1 MFYREAAMQQIPEWL
16 NKKIKE
22 EYVADS
28 EQILNGFSVSRSVSL
43 RVNRLKTDPAEV
55 KAELNRNGIA
65 YREVVWY
72 ADALILESATE
83 RDIRALSLYERGEI
97 YLQSLS
103 SMLPPL
109 FLDGQAGENILDMAA
124 APGGKT
130 AQISAL
136 SLGGAFITACEI
148 DRIRTDRLRFN
159 LARQGV
165 PRVTVLQTDARKL
178 NEFFSF
184 DRILLDAP
192 CSGSGTLDLS
202 APIKISE
209 ALVRNSV
216 SIQEA
221 LLCKALK
228 LLKKNG
234 TLVYSTC
241 SILKEENEEVLFRAL
256 RRCGGELIPISPP
269 TGIPVL
275 PSADG
280 TLCVSPDKL
289 FEGFFV
295 AKIQK

>member
-1 MFYREAAMQQIPEWL
+1 MQQIPEWL
-16 NKKIKE
+16 SNKIKE

-28 EQILNGFSVSRSVSL
+28 EQILNGFSVSRPVSL
-43 RVNRLKTDPAEV
+43 RVNRLKTDPTDV

-65 YREVVWY
+65 YREVAWY

-83 RDIRALSLYERGEI
+83 RDIRALSLYESGEI

-109 FLDGQAGENILDMAA
+109 FLDGQAGENILDMPA

-192 CSGSGTLDLS
+192 
-202 APIKISE
+202 
-209 ALVRNSV
+209 
-216 SIQEA
+216 
-221 LLCKALK
+221 
-228 LLKKNG
+228 
-234 TLVYSTC
+234 
-241 SILKEENEEVLFRAL
+241 
-256 RRCGGELIPISPP
+256 
-269 TGIPVL
+269 
-275 PSADG
+275 
-280 TLCVSPDKL
+280 
-289 FEGFFV
+289 
-295 AKIQK
+295 